1 MQAYSPQAPFCKYL
15 FVFLV
20 RCGLQK
26 SATLIQRRALTWI
39 ARRWFKWI
47 SYRRWN
53 AALYIQSWYKST
65 KARIYVLTLRKEYRR
80 HRRAARVIQAA
91 YRGLR
96 GRRLYA
102 TTRWAHRRATLML
115 LYSRVLALRVSGQAI
130 QVCVARVPTY
140 A

>member
-1 MQAYSPQAPFCKYL
+1 MLPCDS
-15 FVFLV
+15 
-20 RCGLQK
+20 QK
-26 SATLIQRRALTWI
+26 SATLIQRRALVWI

-65 KARIYVLTLRKEYRR
+65 KARIYVVALRKEYRR

-102 TTRWAHRRATLML
+102 VTRLAHRRATLMR
-115 LYSRVLALRVSGQAI
+115 LYSRVLALRVSGQVI
-130 QVCVARVPTY
+130 QV
-140 A
+140 